1 MPSAAPVP
9 ASSVFRIFGGLMLL
23 VELLNALG
31 VSLSSN
37 PTSQPATQSL
47 GSRLTIAAIAI
58 QLATIAIFFVVA
70 GLLQRRLRRAR
81 LRAGKMVTVL
91 CALYASMALIL
102 VRCVYRLVEHLG
114 PTRKDIAD
122 IDALWALSPLFR
134 DEIFFIVFEATLML
148 VNSMLWNV
156 WNPAR
161 YLPRGKNVYLARDG
175 SEMVRDEVVDV
186 RKGWEKVAH
195 VLTFGLLWGEPEGR
209 QTRSR
214 QDSEQEST
222 ELV

>member
-1 MPSAAPVP
+1 MFHYIPSAAPVP
-9 ASSVFRIFGGLMLL
+9 ASSVFRIFSGLMLL

-58 QLATIAIFFVVA
+58 QLAIIAVFFVMA
-70 GLLQRRLRRAR
+70 GFFQRR

-91 CALYASMALIL
+91 YALYASMALIL

-134 DEIFFIVFEATLML
+134 DEMFFIVFEATLML

-175 SEMVRDEVVDV
+175 SEMVRDGVVDV

-195 VLTFGLLWGEPEGR
+195 VLTFGLLWGKPEGR